1 MGRSMGRSMNPE
13 RDLDRYVVTAAQMQ
27 AIESRVFAAGMPV
40 AALME
45 KVAGLIARRV
55 IAWRPIARGRRVGV
69 LAGPGHN
76 GGDAL
81 VVARELHLRGYEVAV
96 WLPLDRRKELTDRH
110 AQYAVSLGIAVSAD
124 LEPVL
129 AADWIVDGLFGFGLE
144 RPIEGELATAIA
156 RVNVSPLP
164 VVSIDLPSGLHT
176 DTGEVL
182 GTAVRATRTLCLGLW
197 KRGLLLD
204 RALESIGTAELI
216 DFDLPLADIQAVLG
230 DRPRLQRVTRRSA
243 RLPLER
249 SPVTHK
255 YQQGH
260 LLLVAGSADYM
271 GAALLAALG
280 ARSSGVGMLTV
291 AVPASL
297 KPWLVAQVPEAL
309 VVACPET
316 PTGAIGALDLDL
328 SRYDAIACG
337 CGLTRAAGAIV
348 QTVWA
353 SDRPLV
359 LDADGLNGLAEGGW
373 RDRAAPVVIT
383 PHRGEFRR
391 LFPDLDATVGDQGDS
406 IELAQRAAHQ
416 TGAIV
421 LLKGARTVVAEPGG
435 RAWIV
440 PESTPALARG
450 GSGDVF
456 AGVLG
461 GLLARSRPTAIA
473 DWGELTAAAADWHA
487 RAGIH
492 AAAARSILGVDGAS
506 LAESLL
512 AVARED
518 WVEGDRLDRV
528 KM

>member
-1 MGRSMGRSMNPE
+1 MGRSTD
-13 RDLDRYVVTAAQMQ
+13 RDVDRYVVTAAQMQ

-55 IAWRPIARGRRVGV
+55 IAWQPIEQGRRVGV

-81 VVARELHLRGYEVAV
+81 VVARELHLRGYWVAV
-96 WLPLDRRKELTDRH
+96 YLPFERRKELTDRH
-110 AQYAVSLGIAVSAD
+110 AQYATSLGIPVSAD

-144 RPIEGELATAIA
+144 RAIEGELATAIA
-156 RVNVSPLP
+156 RVNVSAKPI
-164 VVSIDLPSGLHT
+164 VSIDLPSGLHT
-176 DTGEVL
+176 DRGEVL

-204 RALESIGTAELI
+204 RALELAGTAELI

-243 RLPLER
+243 ARLPLDR

-316 PTGAIGALDLDL
+316 PTGAIAALPLDL

-348 QTVWA
+348 RTVWA

-359 LDADGLNGLAEGGW
+359 LDADGLYGLETGDW
-373 RDRAAPVVIT
+373 RDRAAPVVLT

-391 LFPDLDATVGDQGDS
+391 LFPDLDAATVDQGDA

-435 RAWIV
+435 QAWIV

-450 GSGDVF
+450 GSGDVL
-456 AGVLG
+456 AGLLG
-461 GLLARSRPTAIA
+461 GLLARSRPTSIM
-473 DWGELTAAAADWHA
+473 DLGELTATAANWHA

-492 AAAARSILGVDGAS
+492 AAAERSILGVDGTS

-512 AVARED
+512 AVTRED
-518 WVEGDRLDRV
+518 WAQGDR
-528 KM
+528 